1 MPRRILSLILTI
13 LVLSFCLPTAF
24 AADFEDIN
32 RPEVFLK
39 QENSGTCTLASTAM
53 MLRRTAMMHGDP
65 HWADITESSARA
77 AFWRAGRGLPY
88 VFSYGDI
95 TVNHAFLPGG
105 EANRQVLIDVLAQH
119 PEGVMLH
126 AAGVPHGVLLTDYTD
141 GVFYCSDPSVA
152 VAHGRIPI
160 TEAYGT
166 RIENSTAYWFVT
178 SPDVKLT
185 LPAEEILPRV
195 YSAITEENAPLS
207 STTPL
212 AMVTSGSDLAER
224 YDENFAAAYT
234 VETAPAA
241 EEAAS

>member
-1 MPRRILSLILTI
+1 MPRKILQLILTT
-13 LVLSFCLPTAF
+13 LVLSLFLPTAF

-53 MLRRTAMMHGDP
+53 MLRRTAMMAGNP
-65 HWADITESSARA
+65 YWSQITESTTRES
-77 AFWRAGRGLPY
+77 FWRAGRGLPY
-88 VFSYGDI
+88 TFAYDGI

-141 GVFYCSDPSVA
+141 GVFYCADPSVA
-152 VAHGRIPI
+152 VAEGRIPI
-160 TEAYGT
+160 TQAYGT

-195 YSAITEENAPLS
+195 YSAITEESAPLS

-212 AMVTSGSDLAER
+212 ALVSNTSELAEM
-224 YDENFAAAYT
+224 YDESFPSTYT
-234 VETAPAA
+234 VQAAPA
-241 EEAAS
+241 EAPAS

>member
-1 MPRRILSLILTI
+1 MPQKIRSLILTI
-13 LVLSFCLPTAF
+13 LVLTFCIPAAF
-24 AADFEDIN
+24 AADFDDIN

-39 QENSGTCTLASTAM
+39 QENSGTCTLASTTM

-65 HWADITESSARA
+65 HWAEITEASSRA

-88 VFSYGDI
+88 VFSYGEI

-105 EANRQVLIDVLAQH
+105 EANRQVLMDVLAQH

-141 GVFYCSDPSVA
+141 GVFYCADPSVA
-152 VAHGRIPI
+152 VPAGRIPI

-178 SPDVKLT
+178 SPDVKLV

-195 YSAITEENAPLS
+195 YTAITEENTPLS

-212 AMVTSGSDLAER
+212 ALVSSTTELAELQE
-224 YDENFAAAYT
+224 DLSAAYT
-234 VETAPAA
+234 APSASV
-241 EEAAS
+241 EAAP

>member
-1 MPRRILSLILTI
+1 MPRKILSLILTT
-13 LVLSFCLPTAF
+13 LVLTFCIPTAF
-24 AADFEDIN
+24 AADFDDIN

-65 HWADITESSARA
+65 HWAEITEASARE

-88 VFSYGDI
+88 AFSYGEI
-95 TVNHAFLPGG
+95 AVNHAFLPGG
-105 EANRQVLIDVLAQH
+105 EENRQVLIDVLAEH

-141 GVFYCSDPSVA
+141 GVFYCADPSVA
-152 VAHGRIPI
+152 VPAGRIPI

-166 RIENSTAYWFVT
+166 RIENSTAYWFVM
-178 SPDVKLT
+178 SPDVKLV

-195 YSAITEENAPLS
+195 YSAITEESAPLS

-212 AMVTSGSDLAER
+212 ALVTNTTELAELQ
-224 YDENFAAAYT
+224 ENLSAAYT
-234 VETAPAA
+234 APSASTETAP
-241 EEAAS
+241 